1 MKTTPSDRI
10 GPLTDFDT
18 GPPKVGG
25 KRYANPPKV
34 PSKVELRNKETGAVT
49 SHYTVDSREIIR
61 QPGTLYER
69 VAADDTPAEAA

>member
-49 SHYTVDSREIIR
+49 SHYTVDAREILGQRNSI
-61 QPGTLYER
+61 YER
-69 VAADDTPAEAA
+69 VNDDTPPPEAA